1 MDQAPDE
8 DLAAFH
14 DTPDDPQ
21 AVLGARFEKHR
32 DRLQRMIEL
41 RMDPILRQRIGASD
55 VLQDAFVE
63 ISARLGDYLAD
74 PRMPFFLW
82 IRFITA
88 QKLLGLYRFH
98 AGAKKRD
105 IRRQIANAQGD
116 FPEVTTDALIDRL
129 SATGLTPSDVAV
141 EGELRQQLHR
151 ALEEMGDLDREVLV
165 LRHFEALSNIET
177 AAELGIGIDA
187 ASKRYIRALERLRSK
202 LASVDDAGSQ

>member
-1 MDQAPDE
+1 MDPQPQDE
-8 DLAAFH
+8 DLAAFR
-14 DTPDDPQ
+14 DAPGDPQ

-32 DRLQRMIEL
+32 ERLQRMIEL

-55 VLQDAFVE
+55 VLQEAFVE
-63 ISARLGDYLAD
+63 ISGRLGDYLLD

-105 IRRQIANAQGD
+105 IRRQIANAPAE
-116 FPEVTTDALIDRL
+116 FPEATTDALIDRL
-129 SATGLTPSDVAV
+129 SATGVTPSGVAV
-141 EGELRQQLHR
+141 EGELRAQLQE
-151 ALEEMGDLDREVLV
+151 ALGSMNELDREVLV

-177 AAELGIGIDA
+177 ARELGIGIDA
-187 ASKRYIRALERLRSK
+187 ASKRYIRALDRLRGK
-202 LASVDDAGSQ
+202 LTSGDDAGQ